1 MLREIQHISI
11 GSSIPLTNQVAGHE
25 GVLSDASGS
34 LVIKPALP
42 REVAF
47 YQTLS
52 VAEPLSPAYALKR
65 FVPRSYG
72 TLRLEGQLDSSG
84 GVDTSVKDAVPESVV
99 LENLAYAYTRPN
111 VMDAKLGTVLYG
123 PDATPEKRAKMDQK
137 ARETTSHETGL
148 RFAGCQTW
156 HAPTHSYISTP
167 NSFGKTIS
175 VSQLSTGIIRF
186 FPLPFDTIP
195 SLTTPLSPPPTASTD
210 SASVAQRLPIIAKAS
225 ADSGA
230 QMAMLPP
237 TPITPEMQTNVY
249 TSHSIPS
256 TTLLRLLNLLLS
268 EIDTLY
274 AVMEKLEMR
283 FVGAS
288 LLIVYEGDADR
299 LKDALERHERKQAQT
314 ADGQNDPTKQRSAFS
329 NDGSD
334 VSSETDSDEDFDE
347 DDILDETKENA
358 SRAQKCPLL
367 TVKLIDFA
375 HTHLAEGEGPDE
387 GMLKGMRTLR
397 HLIEGRKREVEASL
411 SNSN

>member
-34 LVIKPALP
+34 LPALP

-148 RFAGCQTW
+148 RFAGCQLHL
-156 HAPTHSYISTP
+156 HA
-167 NSFGKTIS
+167 
-175 VSQLSTGIIRF
+175 QL
-186 FPLPFDTIP
+186 LC
-195 SLTTPLSPPPTASTD
+195 PPPTASTD

>member
-34 LVIKPALP
+34 LPALP

-148 RFAGCQTW
+148 RFAGC
-156 HAPTHSYISTP
+156 
-167 NSFGKTIS
+167 
-175 VSQLSTGIIRF
+175 QLSTGIIRF

-314 ADGQNDPTKQRSAFS
+314 ADGQNDLTKQRSAFS

-334 VSSETDSDEDFDE
+334 VSSETDFDEDFDE